1 MRKDDDNFDE
11 TMANLLLRKAATH
24 WCAIPGTYEM
34 DSSHD
39 MSDRNVPEQTIIMD
53 LLGVALEHVIAVS
66 RVTVSSMKIP
76 SKNNIQKKSAVL
88 ILFFDVCDMMLNAKK
103 SGKPEKSGDYE
114 ILQIGV
120 TVLLRRFA
128 SQLLLVREEGC
139 PGRNE
144 TVGNSENHDNNEN
157 NEITGNNENNE
168 KDDKNDGVDKRKDDN
183 QQTISDLVF
192 SASPRLLYSLSRK
205 YDTDEAVVMLRR
217 GMSKWGLSSNGILNL
232 ELGLLLFQQVK
243 NKNSLKNSMEIYESY
258 ERAKTALK
266 SISTFLKYSKP
277 EYEEILTLEI
287 KKEKEIVAG
296 IELSQAPFLY
306 YQSAKLLHDLQLY
319 KTRIDINNGIR
330 NNQGG
335 FGDEGNEVEVE
346 VEGNEKDDEART
358 ATRTQPGQHSS
369 SYRQYLRSLHWHPQC
384 MQEGKQEGELHFQ

>member
-1 MRKDDDNFDE
+1 M
-11 TMANLLLRKAATH
+11 
-24 WCAIPGTYEM
+24 
-34 DSSHD
+34 
-39 MSDRNVPEQTIIMD
+39 
-53 LLGVALEHVIAVS
+53 
-66 RVTVSSMKIP
+66 
-76 SKNNIQKKSAVL
+76 
-88 ILFFDVCDMMLNAKK
+88 
-103 SGKPEKSGDYE
+103 
-114 ILQIGV
+114 
-120 TVLLRRFA
+120 
-128 SQLLLVREEGC
+128 
-139 PGRNE
+139 
-144 TVGNSENHDNNEN
+144 
-157 NEITGNNENNE
+157 
-168 KDDKNDGVDKRKDDN
+168 
-183 QQTISDLVF
+183 
-192 SASPRLLYSLSRK
+192 
-205 YDTDEAVVMLRR
+205 
-217 GMSKWGLSSNGILNL
+217 
-232 ELGLLLFQQVK
+232 
-243 NKNSLKNSMEIYESY
+243 
-258 ERAKTALK
+258 
-266 SISTFLKYSKP
+266 KYSKP